1 MEKQNFRYEN
11 VNYEEVKRA
20 KQKMIGESVLR
31 NSRDQI
37 DIEIERIIDPQN
49 NQTYLEA
56 EGFMQ
61 EYEEGTTPE
70 QAHQEGRNNG
80 VAQNPDGSVDLR
92 YDGSSHRIS
101 RDGIPAE

>member
-1 MEKQNFRYEN
+1 MEKQKFSYEN
-11 VNYEEVKRA
+11 VNYKEVDRA

-37 DIEIERIIDPQN
+37 DIAIERITDPQN

-56 EGFMQ
+56 EGFIQ
-61 EYEEGTTPE
+61 EYEDGMTPE

-80 VAQNPDGSVDLR
+80 VAQNPDGSVNLL
-92 YDGSSHRIS
+92 YDGRPHRVS
-101 RDGIPAE
+101 PDGIPAE